1 MKKFLML
8 MLVACLGFFLNPN
21 CKAET
26 YFIADTHFGNEN
38 TMKKCGRPYKKVK
51 DMDDAMISSWNN
63 IVKDDDDVY
72 ILGDFTLYWSTK
84 EEVFNILS
92 RLKGKKHL
100 IIGNHDEGWISQC
113 TEEELLKYFCT
124 LPQKEAVIKLKGE
137 RIEMCHYPKFKFNG
151 IMIHGHI
158 HNFKNEKS
166 GWSTIKGNSSI
177 LNAGVDING
186 FRPVTLW
193 ELRDNNNVYKNLRKK
208 TRKKPGKDI
217 RKNLDKLFF

>member
-8 MLVACLGFFLNPN
+8 IFVACLGFFLNPN

-63 IVKDDDDVY
+63 IVKDDDDIY

-84 EEVFNILS
+84 EEVFSILNQ
-92 RLKGKKHL
+92 LKGKKHL
-100 IIGNHDEGWISQC
+100 IIGNHDEGWLSQC
-113 TEEELLKYFCT
+113 TEEELLKYFCA
-124 LPQKEAVIKLKGE
+124 LPQKEAVIELEGK
-137 RIEMCHYPKFKFNG
+137 RIELSHYPKFKFSG
-151 IMIHGHI
+151 TMIHGHI
-158 HNFKNEKS
+158 HNFRNIGS
-166 GWSTIKGNSSI
+166 GWSTIKGNKFI

-186 FRPVTLW
+186 FKPVTLE
-193 ELRDNNNVYKNLRKK
+193 ELRKNNNAFKSLKKNPKK
-208 TRKKPGKDI
+208 VSKNSFEKKLK
-217 RKNLDKLFF
+217 